1 MSHGDVATNPV
12 SHAEVATNPDPES
25 PSDDEEDDEDDQ
37 NYAKTREN
45 QYIM

>member
-25 PSDDEEDDEDDQ
+25 PPDDEEDDEDAQ
-37 NYAKTREN
+37 NYAKTGEN